1 MEDVIII
8 GAGPAGLFTA
18 YELITNNPKLSV
30 TILDKGCFARK
41 RVCPMNQKGIPC
53 QNCKPCAILSG
64 YGGAGT
70 FSDGK
75 LNFIPK
81 LGKSDLTKY
90 MSESESY
97 KLIDETEK
105 IFNFFGMDAPI
116 YPTNLDQANEIKKQV
131 AIAGAKLLLIKQKHL
146 GSDHLPDYIQG
157 ISDYLAE
164 KVTCLQNSG
173 AEVISLTAV
182 TMHLVID
189 DIIAKTNADLI
200 SIPKAVCKEALSA
213 GYKKIGLLGT
223 IFTMEKDYMKK
234 DFLEAGIEV
243 CVPDKEDR
251 DLVAKRIYEELEAG
265 IVKESTLKELQGII
279 AKMRDEK
286 GIEAVVLGCTELPLI
301 LNSGNCPV
309 PCLDSVEIHI
319 NELIKQTI

>member
-1 MEDVIII
+1 MKKI
-8 GAGPAGLFTA
+8 GLVGGTGPESTLM
-18 YELITNNPKLSV
+18 YYKELNSRIEK
-30 TILDKGCFARK
+30 IK
-41 RVCPMNQKGIPC
+41 
-53 QNCKPCAILSG
+53 
-64 YGGAGT
+64 
-70 FSDGK
+70 DGK
-75 LNFIPK
+75 AMPDIVIESVDFRK
-81 LGKSDLTKY
+81 AWDYVCAERYDLLT
-90 MSESESY
+90 
-97 KLIDETEK
+97 
-105 IFNFFGMDAPI
+105 
-116 YPTNLDQANEIKKQV
+116 
-131 AIAGAKLLLIKQKHL
+131 
-146 GSDHLPDYIQG
+146 
-157 ISDYLAE
+157 DYLAE

-189 DIIAKTNADLI
+189 GIIAKTNADLI
-200 SIPKAVCKEALSA
+200 SIPKAVCNEALSA

-234 DFLEAGIEV
+234 DFLKAGIEV
-243 CVPDKEDR
+243 FVPDKEDR